1 MNRRELIAFLGGTPL
16 LWPTVAAA
24 QSADRVRRVGVVL
37 PASPGSETAQLVV
50 EAIQGQLRELGWV
63 EGSNLRLDLRWAPDG
78 DPVRKAAKELL
89 ALQPDA
95 ILTGGEPVLALR
107 EETHT
112 VPIVFVLFGDPV
124 GRGLVA
130 SLAHPGGNITG
141 FTHYDAALS
150 GKWVEALKVVAPQL
164 TRVAALFGAETLAVE
179 TKRVDSWLNGI
190 ESAAASFG
198 IRLTATGVH
207 DGADIE
213 RAITAFAAEPNG
225 GLIVTPSAVTGVNRA
240 LIIGLA
246 AQYRLP
252 AVYPFR
258 FFTAEGGLIS
268 YGIIGQEHWRQGAI
282 YVDRI
287 LRGAKPADLPVQQA
301 SKFELVIN
309 LKTAKTLG
317 LTVPPSLV
325 ARADE
330 VIE

>member
-1 MNRRELIAFLGGTPL
+1 MRRREFIAFLGGTPL
-16 LWPTVAAA
+16 LWPVATAA
-24 QSADRVRRVGVVL
+24 QPVDRVRRVGVVI
-37 PASPGSETAQLVV
+37 PASPGSEAAELIVD
-50 EAIQGQLRELGWV
+50 AIQGPLRDLGWV
-63 EGSNLRLDLRWAPDG
+63 EGSNLHLDFRWAPDG
-78 DPVRKAAKELL
+78 DPERKVAKELL
-89 ALQPDA
+89 DLHPDA
-95 ILTGGEPVLALR
+95 ILVGGEPVLGLR
-107 EETHT
+107 EQTHT

-150 GKWVEALKVVAPQL
+150 GKWVETLKVVAPQL
-164 TRVAALFGAETLAVE
+164 TRLAALFGAETLAVE

-198 IRLTATGVH
+198 VRLTATGVR
-207 DGADIE
+207 DGAEIE
-213 RAITAFAAEPNG
+213 RAITTFAAEPNG
-225 GLIVTPSAVTGVNRA
+225 GLIVTPSAVAGANRA

-246 AQYRLP
+246 ARYRLP

-258 FFTAEGGLIS
+258 GFTAEGGLIS

-317 LTVPPSLV
+317 LTVPQSLL

>member
-1 MNRRELIAFLGGTPL
+1 M
-16 LWPTVAAA
+16 
-24 QSADRVRRVGVVL
+24 
-37 PASPGSETAQLVV
+37 
-50 EAIQGQLRELGWV
+50 
-63 EGSNLRLDLRWAPDG
+63 
-78 DPVRKAAKELL
+78 
-89 ALQPDA
+89 
-95 ILTGGEPVLALR
+95 
-107 EETHT
+107 
-112 VPIVFVLFGDPV
+112 
-124 GRGLVA
+124 
-130 SLAHPGGNITG
+130 
-141 FTHYDAALS
+141 
-150 GKWVEALKVVAPQL
+150 VAPQL

-179 TKRVDSWLNGI
+179 TKRVDSWLNGM

-213 RAITAFAAEPNG
+213 RAITAFATEPNG
-225 GLIVTPSAVTGVNRA
+225 GLIVTPSAVTGANRA

-309 LKTAKTLG
+309 LKTAKALG
-317 LTVPPSLV
+317 LTVPQPLLQ
-325 ARADE
+325 RADE
-330 VIE
+330 VME